1 MIVLKVSRL
10 SVIIGKN
17 EILKDIS
24 FELNEGEILIIVGPN
39 GAGKTTLL
47 KSILKMVPYKG
58 EIYLK
63 DGYKIGYLPQNFQS
77 SSNLPITTYEVLNIS
92 THKKKNEII
101 EIMKKFEIYDYK
113 DELFKNLSGGLK
125 QRTLIARSILNG
137 NKILILDEPTNN
149 LDLKAQSEFYE
160 FIKRLRDEHQ
170 VSIILVSHDVGII
183 STIADN
189 VICLNRTIFYHG
201 KPDKNFNLEL
211 IRKLYNQEVYFLLH
225 AHR

>member
-63 DGYKIGYLPQNFQS
+63 
-77 SSNLPITTYEVLNIS
+77 
-92 THKKKNEII
+92 
-101 EIMKKFEIYDYK
+101 
-113 DELFKNLSGGLK
+113 
-125 QRTLIARSILNG
+125 
-137 NKILILDEPTNN
+137 
-149 LDLKAQSEFYE
+149 
-160 FIKRLRDEHQ
+160 
-170 VSIILVSHDVGII
+170 
-183 STIADN
+183 
-189 VICLNRTIFYHG
+189 
-201 KPDKNFNLEL
+201 
-211 IRKLYNQEVYFLLH
+211 
-225 AHR
+225 